1 MRIDLPVKP
10 ALLSYCRKLLAEG
23 ANPSELVHVH
33 RGETLCFHP
42 APLATF
48 ADLTTE
54 EGAERSIR
62 FRKWREMPQQGGV
75 CASETATIAE
85 GGND

>member
-1 MRIDLPVKP
+1 MRIDLPAKP
-10 ALLSYCRKLLAEG
+10 SLLPYCRKLLAEG
-23 ANPSELVHVH
+23 ADPAELVHVY

-48 ADLTTE
+48 AALTTE
-54 EGAERSIR
+54 EGVERSIR
-62 FRKWREMPQQGGV
+62 FRKWREMPRQGGV
-75 CASETATIAE
+75 YASETATIAG